1 MNLRFGS
8 GLVVLVVVV
17 VAVAVAVV
25 VVVVL
30 VLVLVLVVVVVV
42 LLLLLLLLVGDMNP
56 YFFYM
61 MKLTGPASLLEGHSV
76 QNTKS
81 DDCCNENSIISIQC
95 T

>member
-8 GLVVLVVVV
+8 GLVVLVVLVV
-17 VAVAVAVV
+17 VVVAVAVV

-30 VLVLVLVVVVVV
+30 VLVLVLVLVVVVV
-42 LLLLLLLLVGDMNP
+42 LLLLLVGDMNP

>member
-8 GLVVLVVVV
+8 GLVVLLVVVV
-17 VAVAVAVV
+17 VAVV

-30 VLVLVLVVVVVV
+30 VLVVVV
-42 LLLLLLLLVGDMNP
+42 VGDMNP